1 MPDITTD
8 SAVRHLIDSIEDL
21 DHDHL
26 LALGGIIAARK
37 EDGTYKTNISR
48 SIEYIKAN
56 KNKLSKEQS
65 ESLYG
70 IWHKLTFYKYNK
82 RK

>member
-8 SAVRHLIDSIEDL
+8 AAVRHLIDSIEYL
-21 DHDHL
+21 DHGHL

-65 ESLYG
+65 ECLYD
-70 IWHKLTFYKYNK
+70 IWHKSTFKK
-82 RK
+82 GE

>member
-8 SAVRHLIDSIEDL
+8 AAVRHLIDSIEDL

-48 SIEYIKAN
+48 SIEYLELN
-56 KNKLSKEQS
+56 QDDLTKEQS
-65 ESLYG
+65 ECLYD
-70 IWHKLTFYKYNK
+70 IWHKSTFKK
-82 RK
+82 GE

>member
-8 SAVRHLIDSIEDL
+8 SAVRHLIDSTEKL

-48 SIEYIKAN
+48 SIEYLKENKPKMSSEQFKALIRVTGGRIN
-56 KNKLSKEQS
+56 
-65 ESLYG
+65 
-70 IWHKLTFYKYNK
+70 
-82 RK
+82 

>member
-48 SIEYIKAN
+48 SIEYLFTN
-56 KNKLSKEQS
+56 TNKLSKEQS
-65 ESLYG
+65 ECLYD
-70 IWHKLTFYKYNK
+70 IWHKSTFKK
-82 RK
+82 GE

>member
-8 SAVRHLIDSIEDL
+8 SAVRYLIDSIEDL

-48 SIEYIKAN
+48 SIEYLKAN
-56 KNKLSKEQS
+56 KDEFSSDQAVRLTILSSNMHVK
-65 ESLYG
+65 
-70 IWHKLTFYKYNK
+70 NNV
-82 RK
+82 

>member
-8 SAVRHLIDSIEDL
+8 AAVRHLIDSTEKL
-21 DHDHL
+21 DYDHL

-48 SIEYIKAN
+48 SIEYLKAN
-56 KNKLSKEQS
+56 MDKVSDSEFNELYTAWYFKKHPNK
-65 ESLYG
+65 
-70 IWHKLTFYKYNK
+70 
-82 RK
+82 

>member
-26 LALGGIIAARK
+26 LALGVIIAARK

-65 ESLYG
+65 ECLYD
-70 IWHKLTFYKYNK
+70 IWHKSTFKK
-82 RK
+82 GE

>member
-8 SAVRHLIDSIEDL
+8 AAVRHLIDSIEDL

-37 EDGTYKTNISR
+37 EDGTDKTNISR

-65 ESLYG
+65 ECLYE
-70 IWHKLTFYKYNK
+70 IWHKSTFKK
-82 RK
+82 GE

>member
-56 KNKLSKEQS
+56 KDEIDADQAS
-65 ESLYG
+65 EIYASINQYYELP
-70 IWHKLTFYKYNK
+70 I
-82 RK
+82 

>member
-21 DHDHL
+21 EHDHL

-65 ESLYG
+65 ECLYD
-70 IWHKLTFYKYNK
+70 IWHKSTFKK
-82 RK
+82 GE

>member
-8 SAVRHLIDSIEDL
+8 AAVRHLIDSIEDL

-48 SIEYIKAN
+48 SIEHLKAN
-56 KNKLSKEQS
+56 NINVGHEF
-65 ESLYG
+65 EG
-70 IWHKLTFYKYNK
+70 
-82 RK
+82 